1 MYHTFIIHLS
11 VNGHLYWFH
20 FLIMG
25 KRTLGTLKRKK
36 GKKLRRQQGEL
47 GESGLGDGNER
58 KSLMYTLFKVS

>member
-36 GKKLRRQQGEL
+36 GKKTEEATRRAG
-47 GESGLGDGNER
+47 GVGLGGWE
-58 KSLMYTLFKVS
+58 